1 MAAKIAIL
9 LAVFLGSAG
18 FWFYKWRQ
26 ENPVKQAVLTA
37 EAKAYTDNLALS
49 QVEMKAAEAFAGQ
62 QVVEILG
69 KITNKGDR
77 PIGVVEVT
85 CVFFDAYGQIVL
97 RQRTP
102 IVRSRDGGL
111 KPGETKSF
119 RMPFDELPESWNQ
132 ALPSL
137 VVANI
142 QFD

>member
-9 LAVFLGSAG
+9 LVVFLGSAG
-18 FWFYKWRQ
+18 FWFHRWRQ
-26 ENPVKQAVLTA
+26 ENPVQQAVLTA
-37 EAKAYTDNLALS
+37 DAKAYTNNLALS
-49 QVEMKAAEAFAGQ
+49 EVEMKAAEAFAGQ

-77 PIGVVEVT
+77 SIGVVEVT
-85 CVFFDAYGQIVL
+85 CVFYDTYGQIVL

-137 VVANI
+137 VIANI